1 MESTALFIREWLSEC
16 SGNILARKAEG
27 FPEWKV
33 DVALLFFHWAL
44 GLQTDSKKDR
54 LFIVTLPTLGF
65 F

>member
-16 SGNILARKAEG
+16 SDNILDSKAEG

-33 DVALLFFHWAL
+33 DVAFLFSRWTL
-44 GLQTDSKKDR
+44 GLATDFKQTDFS
-54 LFIVTLPTLGF
+54 LSHFPTLGF